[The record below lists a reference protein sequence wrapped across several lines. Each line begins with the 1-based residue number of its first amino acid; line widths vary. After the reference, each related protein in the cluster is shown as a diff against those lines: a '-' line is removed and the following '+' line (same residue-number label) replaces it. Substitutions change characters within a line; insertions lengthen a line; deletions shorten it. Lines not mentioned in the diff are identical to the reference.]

1 MAESYK
7 VFDNIVG
14 LRDMTAEEKA
24 QRVMEGTDSKT
35 PFAQIMGDYIDRTE
49 EENFRAAQEAF
60 NSDEWIQVGFDPR
73 RHSFFYDRVTG
84 QPVEFADEVIQI
96 GPLVL
101 AKNAKYGDRSK
112 YKYNVG
118 GKIVR
123 ALS

>member
-1 MAESYK
+1 MIGGKPNPKTGKIEYY
-7 VFDNIVG
+7 D
-14 LRDMTAEEKA
+14 
-24 QRVMEGTDSKT
+24 KT
-35 PFAQIMGDYIDRTE
+35 PFALVEGYYNPMSAKEIRTKVKKLLK
-49 EENFRAAQEAF
+49 
-60 NSDEWIQVGFDPR
+60 DPEWTQLGFDPR